1 MENIP
6 EDLADK
12 VREERQNPIRQ
23 KDLGFSNDICTSP
36 GSDKAPTG
44 EGAKITDKELL
55 SFLLIKSTIGNIWFT
70 DTGKRSEPLCLQT
83 QKPTSR
89 NVSLV

>member
-1 MENIP
+1 LENIP

-36 GSDKAPTG
+36 GSDKAAT
-44 EGAKITDKELL
+44 
-55 SFLLIKSTIGNIWFT
+55 
-70 DTGKRSEPLCLQT
+70 
-83 QKPTSR
+83 
-89 NVSLV
+89 